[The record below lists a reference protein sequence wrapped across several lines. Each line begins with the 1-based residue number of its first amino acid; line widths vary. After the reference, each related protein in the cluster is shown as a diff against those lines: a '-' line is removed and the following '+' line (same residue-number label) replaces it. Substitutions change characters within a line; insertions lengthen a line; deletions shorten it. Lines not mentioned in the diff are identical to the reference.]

1 LAGGRTAGEPLGAP
15 ATPPS
20 WATPPCM
27 CPVDRYGGREHT
39 SRVLENNKIVVAHS
53 AVTLSVTLWWAV
65 RWAARERRGARGVK
79 GTGPRDG
86 GRPEARVR
94 AWDGEWVMGVG
105 VDGEPRCCFSVEIS
119 DLARV
124 SYF

>member
-1 LAGGRTAGEPLGAP
+1 MRAHAL
-15 ATPPS
+15 
-20 WATPPCM
+20 
-27 CPVDRYGGREHT
+27 
-39 SRVLENNKIVVAHS
+39 HS

-105 VDGEPRCCFSVEIS
+105 VDGEPVVVFLLRSQILLAFHIFERRNVHFSTVIR
-119 DLARV
+119 AQK
-124 SYF
+124 